1 MTLSKLAK
9 PVRSRINR
17 RMRALLISSVFA
29 LFVLSSLAPGRAFA
43 EDETKTI
50 TLDEAYRLAISS
62 HEAIKI
68 AGEGAMQA
76 GAQVDKAV
84 SQILP
89 KLTAEGSY
97 TAYSKQETAGAF
109 VIQPDDASRVDVRL
123 TQPLY
128 TGGREWAARRQARII
143 SSKSMAGQEAA
154 RDEVIRLT
162 ARAYYGVLKADR
174 EIEIKTA
181 ALKRAE
187 ERRKIAAAR
196 LKVGE
201 VTRASLL
208 RSEALLA
215 GAQAGL
221 ISAEAALK
229 DAQSLFARIT
239 GMTGAFQLV
248 EPPVRA
254 MGMQETDELV
264 KTALEQRSDYRQ
276 SLLDEKAADE
286 GISYAKSWF
295 MPSLRF
301 EGLYSWREQSPKTTF
316 FQKESVSGS
325 LVLAFPIFEG
335 GLRYAELSEA
345 RSKHRES
352 EFRRLSLRRDIEVQV
367 REAVDR
373 LEAVSAVIETY
384 KKQLSFAEEDA
395 RMVAEQFKYGLAA
408 IVDVIDADGALI
420 DAQRSLMNATYD
432 YELAKLAL
440 KAVTG
445 RLGEEVM
452 VRDEEHGLESGL

>member
-1 MTLSKLAK
+1 MSLFN
-9 PVRSRINR
+9 PVRQGVSRRI
-17 RMRALLISSVFA
+17 RAVLTLIV
-29 LFVLSSLAPGRAFA
+29 FVLTALSCVTPVPAFA
-43 EDETKTI
+43 EDEMKTI
-50 TLDEAYRLAISS
+50 TLDEAYRLAITS
-62 HEAIKI
+62 HEAIKL
-68 AGEGAMQA
+68 ADEGALQA
-76 GAQVDKAV
+76 DSLVDKAV

-97 TAYSKQETAGAF
+97 TAYSEKKSTGGF

-128 TGGREWAARRQARII
+128 TGGREWSARRQARII

-162 ARAYYGVLKADR
+162 ARAYYGVLKAGH
-174 EIEIKTA
+174 EIEIKA
-181 ALKRAE
+181 ATLKRAE

-201 VTRASLL
+201 VTRAALL

-215 GAQAGL
+215 GAQAEL

-229 DAQSLFARIT
+229 DAQSFFVRIT
-239 GMTGAFQLV
+239 GITGGFQLV

-254 MGMQETDELV
+254 MSIPGTDELL

-276 SLLDEKAADE
+276 KILDEKAADE
-286 GISYAKSWF
+286 GISYAKGSF
-295 MPSLRF
+295 MPSLRL

-316 FQKESVSGS
+316 FQKEAVSGA
-325 LVLAFPIFEG
+325 LVLSFPIFEG

-352 EFRRLSLRRDIEVQV
+352 DLRRIALKRDIEVQV

-395 RMVAEQFKYGLAA
+395 RMVSEQFKYGLAA
-408 IVDVIDADGALI
+408 IVDVIDADGALVN
-420 DAQRSLMNATYD
+420 AQRSLMNATYD

-440 KAVTG
+440 KGATG

-452 VRDEEHGLESGL
+452 VRDAEHGLESGL